1 MEKPNIILINCDDL
15 GYGDLG
21 CYGSELNRTPYLDRL
36 AAEGK
41 RFTDFYMSSPVCSPS
56 RGSLMTGCYPP
67 RIGFGEFDGEIV
79 LFPGQAYG
87 IHEQEKTLPQYLKE
101 LDYDTKII
109 GKWHCGDQKEFL
121 PTERG
126 FDEYYGLPYSN
137 DMGRQEGNEG
147 APPLPLIRN
156 KEVIQEQPEQSTL
169 TERYTEEAVGF
180 IREKKEKPFFLYMA
194 HMYVHVP
201 LFVPPRFLKA
211 SRNGGYG
218 GAVEHID
225 WTTGVIM
232 DELDRLGLTD
242 NTIIIFTS
250 DNGSRARDE
259 GGSNAPCRGTKSTT
273 WDGGL
278 RVPFIVR
285 WPGGIQAD
293 TVSSELITS
302 MDLLP
307 TLVSLAGGEV
317 SGERKIDGIDMSDYL
332 TGKESR
338 SPRKLFAYYNAN
350 SLHALRRGEWKLHF
364 YRKADGEV
372 KELYN
377 LKEDVGEKNN
387 LYTAHPG
394 IVAEL
399 NALADDIRRDL
410 GDDRLA
416 VKGGGVREKGVAK
429 DPRPLTQYDPDHP
442 YMIAMYDLADA
453 HSKVI
458 AG

>member
-1 MEKPNIILINCDDL
+1 MNKPNIILINCDDL

-21 CYGSELNRTPYLDRL
+21 CYGSKLNRTPYLDKL
-36 AAEGK
+36 ASQGK

-67 RIGFGEFDGEIV
+67 RIGFGEFDGECV

-87 IHEQEKTLPQYLKE
+87 IHKEERTLPQYLKG
-101 LDYDTKII
+101 LGYDTKII

-137 DMGRQEGNEG
+137 DMGRQEGNTD
-147 APPLPLIRN
+147 APPLPLIRDRD
-156 KEVIQEQPEQSTL
+156 VIQEQPEQSAL
-169 TERYTEEAVGF
+169 TERYTEEAVRF
-180 IREKKEKPFFLYMA
+180 IREKNGKPFFLYFA

-201 LFVPPRFLKA
+201 IFVPPRFLKA
-211 SRNGGYG
+211 SGNGGYG
-218 GAVEHID
+218 AAVEHID

-232 DELDRLGLTD
+232 DELERLGLSE
-242 NTIIIFTS
+242 NTIVIFTS

-285 WPGGIQAD
+285 WPAGIEAD
-293 TVSSELITS
+293 TVSSELIS
-302 MDLLP
+302 SIDLLP
-307 TLVSLAGGEV
+307 TLVHLAGGEI
-317 SGERKIDGIDMSDYL
+317 STERKIDGFDASAHL
-332 TGKESR
+332 TGKEDK
-338 SPRKLFAYYNAN
+338 SPRELFAYYNAN
-350 SLHALRRGEWKLHF
+350 DLHALRRGDWKLHF

-377 LKEDVGEKNN
+377 LKHDVGETEN
-387 LYTAHPG
+387 LYEKHPE
-394 IVAEL
+394 IVAGL
-399 NALADDIRRDL
+399 NAMADEIRQDL
-410 GDDRLA
+410 GDERTGI
-416 VKGGGVREKGVAK
+416 KGRGVREKGVAN
-429 DPRPLTQYDPDHP
+429 DPRPLTQYDPAHP

-453 HSKVI
+453 HSKVM